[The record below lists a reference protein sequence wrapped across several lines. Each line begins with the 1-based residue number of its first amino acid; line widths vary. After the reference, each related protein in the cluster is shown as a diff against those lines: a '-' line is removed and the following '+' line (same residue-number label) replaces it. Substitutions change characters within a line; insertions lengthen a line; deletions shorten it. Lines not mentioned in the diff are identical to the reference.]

1 MTSKAYAN
9 AVDASAQQGGR
20 RNLIINGAMQV
31 AQRGTSFTFSN
42 GNTPFV
48 VDRFQASENGTPS
61 FVFTVSQDTDAPSNF
76 KQSVKFDCTT
86 AEPSLAVGARATLRH
101 RVEAQDLQSLAY
113 GTADAQDITFSFW
126 VKTNVTGTYT
136 VWFYNE
142 DGNRQTTNT
151 FSISTQDTWERKTVL
166 ISADTVGSINNDNGT
181 GLQIEITLAAG
192 TNYTTGT
199 ALNGEWETGTT
210 TANRSVGQTANLASS
225 TSNYINITG
234 VQLEVGSV
242 ATPFEHISYG
252 ESLAACQRYYEVI
265 GNGADDT
272 FASIGSAFYYTSSS
286 MLFPLRFA
294 VTKRTKTY
302 TLDATSGATYY
313 SGYRAGGMDDFNSFS
328 ITRRRPQ
335 CCTLYNDT
343 EISGTQGDGFEITL
357 NSGSAFVAIDDEL

>member
-1 MTSKAYAN
+1 MALSKIESQALD
-9 AVDASAQQGGR
+9 VGQIGGR

-42 GNTPFV
+42 GNNQFV

-86 AEPSLAVGARATLRH
+86 AESSLAVGARATFRQKI
-101 RVEAQDLQSLAY
+101 EAQDLQSLAY
-113 GTADAQDITFSFW
+113 GTADAQSITLSFW

-151 FSISTQDTWERKTVL
+151 FSISAQDTWERKTVL
-166 ISADTVGSINNDNGT
+166 ISPDTVGSINNDNGT

-210 TANRSVGQTANLASS
+210 TVNRSVGQTANLASS
-225 TSNYINITG
+225 TSNYFNITG

-242 ATPFEHISYG
+242 ATPFEHRSYG
-252 ESLAACQRYYEVI
+252 EELALCQRYYQKSYDIDTVPGTVADSGRVYNTYLQVATLSEGTPFATAMRAAPTVVI
-265 GNGADDT
+265 YSPNTGASGKIANSGDKT
-272 FASIGSAFYYTSSS
+272 
-286 MLFPLRFA
+286 A
-294 VTKRTKTY
+294 VADNSNNHRISRINI
-302 TLDATSGATYY
+302 TSGVTGATTHWHYT
-313 SGYRAGGMDDFNSFS
+313 AD
-328 ITRRRPQ
+328 
-335 CCTLYNDT
+335 
-343 EISGTQGDGFEITL
+343 
-357 NSGSAFVAIDDEL
+357 AEL

>member
-1 MTSKAYAN
+1 MSRARDLAN
-9 AVDASAQQGGR
+9 VADDVSTGTVVTTASPSLGR

-48 VDRFQASENGTPS
+48 VDRFEASENGTPS

-101 RVEAQDLQSLAY
+101 KVEAQDLQSLAY

-210 TANRSVGQTANLASS
+210 TVNRSVGQTANLASS

-242 ATPFEHISYG
+242 ATPFEHRSYG
-252 ESLAACQRYYEVI
+252 EELALCQRYYQRSGKI
-265 GNGADDT
+265 NYQILGRWP
-272 FASIGSAFYYTSSS
+272 S
-286 MLFPLRFA
+286 
-294 VTKRTKTY
+294 
-302 TLDATSGATYY
+302 TSGPGLAHLQFICPMRSQPTMSTEGTWSSGNSYTTPTYDAKSNSTGQITGSVSQGTNTIFY
-313 SGYRAGGMDDFNSFS
+313 AHSGEWIAD
-328 ITRRRPQ
+328 
-335 CCTLYNDT
+335 
-343 EISGTQGDGFEITL
+343 
-357 NSGSAFVAIDDEL
+357 AEL